1 MCGPRGF
8 RGCPL
13 EQPHFPTQS
22 FFYPEALVAPGPPR
36 RPQGPEEEGP
46 LGRGGVW
53 WRGWVGT
60 HRVKHLV
67 EGGNPRDLLATP
79 GTSEI
84 HGNSL
89 RVTPYL
95 LEDFGGG
102 VQARE
107 ASLPHSGALGRTGR
121 SVEPSPEPTRLET
134 TSGKV
139 SSLKISLPRLVL
151 PTADLLVF
159 PNLRKKIIYKKH
171 FTRITEIHIG

>member
-8 RGCPL
+8 RGRPL
-13 EQPHFPTQS
+13 EQPHFPTQG
-22 FFYPEALVAPGPPR
+22 FFYPEALVVPPK
-36 RPQGPEEEGP
+36 QEGP

-60 HRVKHLV
+60 HRVKRLL

-89 RVTPYL
+89 RVTPDL

-107 ASLPHSGALGRTGR
+107 AALPHSRALGRTGR
-121 SVEPSPEPTRLET
+121 SAEPSPEPTRLET

-159 PNLRKKIIYKKH
+159 PNLQKNPTKNSKFICKKH
-171 FTRITEIHIG
+171 FMRITEIHIG